1 MSKSGRLTRRHALQV
16 ATLTTALPLVHIRTV
31 GAAGRLNVGFWD
43 HWVPGGT
50 EKMRQQVEA
59 WANKNKVD
67 VTADF
72 ITSQG
77 NKLLLTAAAE
87 AQAKTGHDFIPFLQ
101 WDAINYADNLEPVD
115 DVIQSLSKK
124 YGKYD
129 PVVRTATATAALKPS
144 GRRLMAASYQ
154 GLLKRRAVMTNSV
167 KGYP

>member
-129 PVVRTATATAALKPS
+129 PVVEYLAKPKGHWVAVPGTDPTTNLTCCARISMMKNLALI
-144 GRRLMAASYQ
+144 A
-154 GLLKRRAVMTNSV
+154 
-167 KGYP
+167 